1 MPQVVEPLS
10 LRGAALRTICHE
22 FELICYG
29 VSRWVLALCCLKTL
43 KSKSSPFF
51 VRHSTQYRAFLK
63 SGAYLKHQQRP
74 PLRCHFLGLSSIAHR
89 ENLQAASCARLHW
102 VGVWGVSWAGLHPA
116 RSPRCHPTADG
127 RVSTSFHSEVGT
139 RDGSYKEG
147 CHIHLSSL
155 HLWEQSHTY
164 NKSVFLAAR
173 CPWRSSC
180 WWNESTTCTL
190 LSSPAARCCP

>member
-29 VSRWVLALCCLKTL
+29 VSRWVLALCCRKTL
-43 KSKSSPFF
+43 KLTSAHFF

-74 PLRCHFLGLSSIAHR
+74 PLRCHFLGLSYKAHL
-89 ENLQAASCARLHW
+89 ENLQAASCACLHW

-127 RVSTSFHSEVGT
+127 WVSTSFHSEVGT
-139 RDGSYKEG
+139 RDGSYKGG
-147 CHIHLSSL
+147 CHMSI
-155 HLWEQSHTY
+155 
-164 NKSVFLAAR
+164 FLLLL
-173 CPWRSSC
+173 
-180 WWNESTTCTL
+180 NFESKV
-190 LSSPAARCCP
+190 